1 MLNRPLRLCVIGFL
15 ASSMIFSGL
24 RFLVPTTSSTALKSA
39 TSASSAPPEPSTAAL
54 EQDGTS
60 QPSENPKPV
69 EQPTSAPETSQP
81 SENPKPVEQPSSSP
95 ETSQPS
101 ESPKPVE
108 QPSSSP
114 ETSQPSESP
123 KPVEQP
129 SSAPETSQPSE
140 NPKPV
145 EQPSSSP
152 ETSQPSESPK
162 PVEHKAQKATQPVR
176 QLSPTPLVAQVPPT
190 HRPKTVHKD
199 HAKHVARE
207 LPTKGKPQT
216 SKAASQY
223 SSMSAYDKK
232 VWTALAMHR
241 RKLPRRGTTQVTF
254 GIGASGQLT
263 YVRVSRSSG
272 NSHVDQMAI
281 STVRKSAPFP
291 RPIGSPKDVELFTI
305 QIGSR

>member
-1 MLNRPLRLCVIGFL
+1 MPNRPFRLCVIGFL

-39 TSASSAPPEPSTAAL
+39 TSASTAPPEPSSTTAAL

-60 QPSENPKPV
+60 PPSESPKRV
-69 EQPTSAPETSQP
+69 EQPSSAPETSQP
-81 SENPKPVEQPSSSP
+81 SQ
-95 ETSQPS
+95 
-101 ESPKPVE
+101 
-108 QPSSSP
+108 
-114 ETSQPSESP
+114 SP

-129 SSAPETSQPSE
+129 SSAPETSQA
-140 NPKPV
+140 
-145 EQPSSSP
+145 
-152 ETSQPSESPK
+152 SESPK
-162 PVEHKAQKATQPVR
+162 PVEHKARKATQPVG

-207 LPTKGKPQT
+207 LPTKRKPQT

-241 RKLPRRGTTQVTF
+241 RKPPRRASTQVTF
-254 GIGASGQLT
+254 GIGASGGLT

-272 NSHVDQMAI
+272 NSQVDQMAI
-281 STVRKSAPFP
+281 ATVRKSAPFP
-291 RPIGSPKDVELFTI
+291 RPIGSPNDVESFTI

>member
-1 MLNRPLRLCVIGFL
+1 MPNRPFRLCVIGFL

-39 TSASSAPPEPSTAAL
+39 TSASTAPPEPSSTTAAL

-60 QPSENPKPV
+60 PPSESPKR
-69 EQPTSAPETSQP
+69 
-81 SENPKPVEQPSSSP
+81 VEQPSSAP

-108 QPSSSP
+108 QPI
-114 ETSQPSESP
+114 
-123 KPVEQP
+123 
-129 SSAPETSQPSE
+129 SA
-140 NPKPV
+140 
-145 EQPSSSP
+145 P

-162 PVEHKAQKATQPVR
+162 PVEHKARKATQPVG

-207 LPTKGKPQT
+207 LPTKRKPQT

-241 RKLPRRGTTQVTF
+241 RKPPRRGSTQVTF
-254 GIGASGQLT
+254 GIGASGELT
-263 YVRVSRSSG
+263 YVRVSRSSE
-272 NSHVDQMAI
+272 NSQVDQMAI
-281 STVRKSAPFP
+281 ATVRKSAPFP
-291 RPIGSPKDVELFTI
+291 RPIGSPNDVESFTI

>member
-1 MLNRPLRLCVIGFL
+1 MLNRPFRLCVIGFL

-24 RFLVPTTSSTALKSA
+24 RFLVPATSSTALKSA
-39 TSASSAPPEPSTAAL
+39 TSASSAPPESSSNTAAL
-54 EQDGTS
+54 EQDGTF
-60 QPSENPKPV
+60 P
-69 EQPTSAPETSQP
+69 
-81 SENPKPVEQPSSSP
+81 
-95 ETSQPS
+95 PS
-101 ESPKPVE
+101 ESPK
-108 QPSSSP
+108 S
-114 ETSQPSESP
+114 
-123 KPVEQP
+123 VEQP
-129 SSAPETSQPSE
+129 SSA
-140 NPKPV
+140 
-145 EQPSSSP
+145 P

-176 QLSPTPLVAQVPPT
+176 QLSPTPLVEQVPPT

-207 LPTKGKPQT
+207 LPTKRKPQT

-241 RKLPRRGTTQVTF
+241 RKPPRRGSTQVTF
-254 GIGASGQLT
+254 GIGASGELT

-272 NSHVDQMAI
+272 NSQVDQMAI
-281 STVRKSAPFP
+281 ATVRKSAPFP
-291 RPIGSPKDVELFTI
+291 RPIGSPNDVESFTI

>member
-1 MLNRPLRLCVIGFL
+1 MPNRPFRLCVIGFL

-24 RFLVPTTSSTALKSA
+24 RFLVPGTSSTAFKSA
-39 TSASSAPPEPSTAAL
+39 TSASSAPPEPSSTTAAL

-60 QPSENPKPV
+60 P
-69 EQPTSAPETSQP
+69 
-81 SENPKPVEQPSSSP
+81 
-95 ETSQPS
+95 PS
-101 ESPKPVE
+101 ESPKR
-108 QPSSSP
+108 
-114 ETSQPSESP
+114 
-123 KPVEQP
+123 
-129 SSAPETSQPSE
+129 
-140 NPKPV
+140 
-145 EQPSSSP
+145 
-152 ETSQPSESPK
+152 
-162 PVEHKAQKATQPVR
+162 VEHKARKATQPVG

-207 LPTKGKPQT
+207 LPTKRKPQT

-241 RKLPRRGTTQVTF
+241 RKPTRRASTQVTF
-254 GIGASGQLT
+254 GIGASGGLT

-272 NSHVDQMAI
+272 NSQVDQMAI
-281 STVRKSAPFP
+281 ATVRKSAPFP
-291 RPIGSPKDVELFTI
+291 RPIGSPNDVESFTI

>member
-1 MLNRPLRLCVIGFL
+1 MPNRPFRLCVIGFL

-39 TSASSAPPEPSTAAL
+39 TSASTAPPEPSSTTAAL

-60 QPSENPKPV
+60 PPSESPKRV
-69 EQPTSAPETSQP
+69 EQPSSAPETSQP
-81 SENPKPVEQPSSSP
+81 SQ
-95 ETSQPS
+95 
-101 ESPKPVE
+101 
-108 QPSSSP
+108 
-114 ETSQPSESP
+114 SP

-140 NPKPV
+140 SPKPV
-145 EQPSSSP
+145 EQPTSAPETSQPSHTPRPVEQPGRAP

-162 PVEHKAQKATQPVR
+162 PVEHKARKATQPVG

-207 LPTKGKPQT
+207 LPTKRKPQT

-241 RKLPRRGTTQVTF
+241 PKPPRRASTQVTF
-254 GIGASGQLT
+254 GIGASGGLT

-272 NSHVDQMAI
+272 NSQVDQMAI
-281 STVRKSAPFP
+281 ATVRKSAPFP
-291 RPIGSPKDVELFTI
+291 RPIGSPNDVESFTI

>member
-1 MLNRPLRLCVIGFL
+1 MPNRPFRLCVIGFL

-39 TSASSAPPEPSTAAL
+39 TSASTAPPEPSSTTAAL

-60 QPSENPKPV
+60 PPSESPKR
-69 EQPTSAPETSQP
+69 
-81 SENPKPVEQPSSSP
+81 VEQPSSA
-95 ETSQPS
+95 
-101 ESPKPVE
+101 
-108 QPSSSP
+108 P

-140 NPKPV
+140 
-145 EQPSSSP
+145 
-152 ETSQPSESPK
+152 SPK
-162 PVEHKAQKATQPVR
+162 PVEHKARKATQPVG

-207 LPTKGKPQT
+207 LPTKRKPQT

-241 RKLPRRGTTQVTF
+241 RKPPRRASTQVTF
-254 GIGASGQLT
+254 GIGASGGLT

-272 NSHVDQMAI
+272 NSQVDQMAI
-281 STVRKSAPFP
+281 ATVRKSAPFP
-291 RPIGSPKDVELFTI
+291 RPIGSPNDVESFTI

>member
-1 MLNRPLRLCVIGFL
+1 MPNRPFRLCVIGFL

-39 TSASSAPPEPSTAAL
+39 TSASTAPPEPSSTTAAL

-60 QPSENPKPV
+60 PPSESPKRVDP
-69 EQPTSAPETSQP
+69 
-81 SENPKPVEQPSSSP
+81 PSSAP

-108 QPSSSP
+108 QPISAP

-123 KPVEQP
+123 KR
-129 SSAPETSQPSE
+129 
-140 NPKPV
+140 
-145 EQPSSSP
+145 
-152 ETSQPSESPK
+152 
-162 PVEHKAQKATQPVR
+162 VEHKARKATQPVG

-207 LPTKGKPQT
+207 LPTKRKPQT

-241 RKLPRRGTTQVTF
+241 RKPPRRASTQVTF
-254 GIGASGQLT
+254 GIGASGGLT

-272 NSHVDQMAI
+272 NSQVDQMAI
-281 STVRKSAPFP
+281 ATVRKSAPFP
-291 RPIGSPKDVELFTI
+291 RPIGSPNDVESFTI

>member
-1 MLNRPLRLCVIGFL
+1 MLNRPFRLCVIGFL

-24 RFLVPTTSSTALKSA
+24 RFLVPATSSTALKSA
-39 TSASSAPPEPSTAAL
+39 TSASSAPPAPSSTTAAL

-60 QPSENPKPV
+60 P
-69 EQPTSAPETSQP
+69 
-81 SENPKPVEQPSSSP
+81 
-95 ETSQPS
+95 
-101 ESPKPVE
+101 
-108 QPSSSP
+108 
-114 ETSQPSESP
+114 PSESP

-140 NPKPV
+140 SPKLV
-145 EQPSSSP
+145 EQPSSAPETSQPSESPKLVEQPTSAP

-162 PVEHKAQKATQPVR
+162 PVEHKAQKAIQPVR
-176 QLSPTPLVAQVPPT
+176 QLSPTPVAQVPPT

-207 LPTKGKPQT
+207 LPPKRKPQT

-241 RKLPRRGTTQVTF
+241 RKPPRRGSTQVTF
-254 GIGASGQLT
+254 GIGARGELT
-263 YVRVSRSSG
+263 YVRVSRSSE
-272 NSHVDQMAI
+272 NSQVDQMAI
-281 STVRKSAPFP
+281 ATVRKSAPFP
-291 RPIGSPKDVELFTI
+291 RPIGSPNDAESFTI

>member
-1 MLNRPLRLCVIGFL
+1 MPNRPFRLCVIGFL

-39 TSASSAPPEPSTAAL
+39 TSASTAPPEPSSTTAAL

-60 QPSENPKPV
+60 PPSESPKRV
-69 EQPTSAPETSQP
+69 EQPSSAPETSQP
-81 SENPKPVEQPSSSP
+81 SQ
-95 ETSQPS
+95 
-101 ESPKPVE
+101 
-108 QPSSSP
+108 
-114 ETSQPSESP
+114 SP

-140 NPKPV
+140 SPKPV
-145 EQPSSSP
+145 EQPIRAP
-152 ETSQPSESPK
+152 EPSQPSESPK
-162 PVEHKAQKATQPVR
+162 RVEHKVRKATQPVG

-207 LPTKGKPQT
+207 LPTKRKPQT

-241 RKLPRRGTTQVTF
+241 RKPPRRGSTQVTF
-254 GIGASGQLT
+254 GIGASGELT

-272 NSHVDQMAI
+272 NSQVDQMAI
-281 STVRKSAPFP
+281 ATVRKSAPFP
-291 RPIGSPKDVELFTI
+291 RPSGSPNDVESFTI